1 MGVLECENV
10 FELVVPDGWTVTGTA
25 GQSYDLAAPAGYDL
39 AVTISVYDRMGAGIH
54 GKSAVD
60 LVREFA
66 ASAGADRPDALRV
79 VAPTEQGQERAF
91 VKFVS
96 EGDRFMAGV
105 LFFGRSA
112 VLASANTGGT
122 AEDLELGERLVAS
135 IGPLAKR
142 RGLFR
147 R

>member
-1 MGVLECENV
+1 M
-10 FELVVPDGWTVTGTA
+10 TTA
-25 GQSYDLAAPAGYDL
+25 KRLAL
-39 AVTISVYDRMGAGIH
+39 AVVELSAFNEFKKSHGLRRSGAGGISPSPILIPH
-54 GKSAVD
+54 GR
-60 LVREFA
+60 L
-66 ASAGADRPDALRV
+66 GMRV

-135 IGPLAKR
+135 IGPFAKR